1 MANITKFEGW
11 LRADKPITDEQYKEF
26 QEYGKQKMTKQDK
39 QYYYQVGDGIEL
51 LRTT

>member
-26 QEYGKQKMTKQDK
+26 QEYGKQKMTKDRK
-39 QYYYQVGDGIEL
+39 SVV
-51 LRTT
+51 